1 MVAVPGCFRMVLR
14 KILRIDEERCNGC
27 GLCIPACAEGAL
39 QIVDGKVR
47 LVGEKYCDGLGACIG
62 ECPNGAISIETR
74 EAEQFDE
81 EDVTEQMRIYDT
93 AKADGTVCSTHQQC
107 PSARVVQF
115 NRSQTSQE
123 TAGSP
128 ESRKSAFSQW
138 PVQLA
143 LIPTDA
149 PFFENADLVVAA
161 DCVPFAHAN
170 FHREFLEGKTLVIGC
185 PKLDN
190 AELYKEKLT
199 EIFKRFNIRS
209 INVVNMEVPCCFGLY
224 SLVKKAVD
232 SSGKEVPL
240 HQEIVTLKGSRA
252 TPRHKAR
259 SLQVG
264 LTTKSAFQR

>member
-1 MVAVPGCFRMVLR
+1 MR

-62 ECPNGAISIETR
+62 ECPNGAITIETR
-74 EAEQFDE
+74 EAEEFDE
-81 EDVTEQMRIYDT
+81 EAVTEQMRT
-93 AKADGTVCSTHQQC
+93 HEPGKADDTDCSAHQQC
-107 PSARVVQF
+107 PSARAVQF
-115 NRSQTSQE
+115 NRSEANQE
-123 TAGSP
+123 IPGCL
-128 ESRKSAFSQW
+128 ESRESALSQW

-161 DCVPFAHAN
+161 DCVPFAHAD
-170 FHREFLEGKTLVIGC
+170 FHKEFLEGKTLVIGC

-190 AELYKEKLT
+190 AELHREKLA

-232 SSGKEVPL
+232 SSGKEIPL
-240 HQEIVTLKGSRA
+240 HQEIITLKGSRV
-252 TPRHKAR
+252 TPQHEAR
-259 SLQVG
+259 ILKVRPQA
-264 LTTKSAFQR
+264 KRAF